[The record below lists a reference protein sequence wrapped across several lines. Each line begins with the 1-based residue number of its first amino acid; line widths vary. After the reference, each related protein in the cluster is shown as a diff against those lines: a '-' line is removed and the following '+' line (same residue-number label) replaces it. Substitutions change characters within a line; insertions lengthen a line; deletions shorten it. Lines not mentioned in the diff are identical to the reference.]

1 MKPTGSYLLGHI
13 PKRRP
18 DGHKG
23 SYKKV
28 LVVAGSRGMSG
39 AAYLSALAAL
49 KTGAGLV
56 RILTPECNRTILQT
70 SLPEAVLSTYREES
84 LLCRE
89 KDGLLE
95 IRELAGWADILL
107 LGPGLGQGDHVPI
120 LMEEILSGE
129 HKRTILDAD
138 ALNSLSNHPFL
149 YRYLH
154 SSVVVTPHIKEMGRL
169 MGEEAKRVGEDK
181 MAYAVNFRNTHGV
194 TCVLKSDK
202 TVIATTEGDVF
213 CHSHQVPALS
223 KAGSGDVLAGILAG
237 IFSIGTPEGMAAAVD
252 VWIHGA
258 AGRAAAA
265 VFGEHGVIARDI
277 IDHIPPVMKQREQE
291 VWKEQ
296 N

>member
-95 IRELAGWADILL
+95 IRELAGWAMMT
-107 LGPGLGQGDHVPI
+107 GLSRQGGKAA
-120 LMEEILSGE
+120 EI
-129 HKRTILDAD
+129 R
-138 ALNSLSNHPFL
+138 F
-149 YRYLH
+149 
-154 SSVVVTPHIKEMGRL
+154 
-169 MGEEAKRVGEDK
+169 
-181 MAYAVNFRNTHGV
+181 
-194 TCVLKSDK
+194 
-202 TVIATTEGDVF
+202 
-213 CHSHQVPALS
+213 
-223 KAGSGDVLAGILAG
+223 
-237 IFSIGTPEGMAAAVD
+237 
-252 VWIHGA
+252 
-258 AGRAAAA
+258 
-265 VFGEHGVIARDI
+265 
-277 IDHIPPVMKQREQE
+277 
-291 VWKEQ
+291 
-296 N
+296 